1 MSNYYYMKL
10 HMEVK
15 KKSNKKANENWTF
28 YKKVT

>member
-10 HMEVK
+10 HMEK
-15 KKSNKKANENWTF
+15 KKSNKKSNENWVF